1 MSEMTEKKKSAGQVR
16 VEQMKVQGLCEPI
29 GIGTRQPV
37 FSYIVKERPQGAF
50 RLLAASARELLRQ
63 DVGDLW
69 DSGICTKSETFGI
82 VYEGKELAS
91 RQKVYWK
98 VMVWDREGNPLGQ
111 SDISCWEMGLL
122 HKEDWKGTWIG
133 QGDDYKG
140 DKSIAPMLMKEFH
153 VDKCILNNE
162 MSEKGKD
169 VGKGGSRGGGRLYIS
184 GLGLFQA
191 TLNGHKLSDNLFEP
205 GESDATK
212 TVYYVVYDVTDKLR
226 EGSNVLQV
234 TLGNGQYTNFQVNPV
249 MANPDGTLLAPH
261 RYQKNDGG
269 FVKPGISGDK
279 KLIAQLEVTD
289 HKGERRLVIA
299 SDESWRWKNSPT
311 VFQNWYGGEDY
322 DATLEE
328 EEWQTDS
335 QSVKRMNAPDG
346 VLTARE
352 FPPIHIVERIT
363 PKDIKRLP
371 GGRWLVDMGRNGAG
385 FPEIMIDTTEQMRG
399 QWIKMYPA
407 ELLKTDGS
415 GVNQASCTQ
424 SWSERFQC
432 VIQDAYRIRGRGK
445 EKWHPS
451 FCYQGFQYVEV
462 EGWPGELKKENIRYC
477 IVRTANEKTGS
488 FLSSK
493 PGLNAVSSMVE
504 HSMESNMFG
513 AFTDCP
519 QIEKLGWIET
529 SHLMF
534 QSLADCYDIQ
544 AWMRKIIYDIA
555 DSQVDEKQALLAGN
569 EPAGYVPAI
578 IPEFQRIVGLHR
590 DPNWNGAC
598 IFTPWEYYNFYG
610 DIRILEK
617 MYPVMEKY
625 IQYLSA
631 YVKNGVLA
639 DYAQMGEWGELS
651 ETTPRVLVATCS
663 YYRMLTI
670 MTSIAKLLGKEN
682 KETAYSRKAC
692 ETRRA
697 FHENI
702 QCFQSDTG
710 IYGSGSQASYGC
722 VLFSDIVLP
731 ENRKAAV
738 DKLVQAVRDNDYHLT
753 SGEVGLKQVFT
764 TLAENG
770 RNDIVYRMVMN
781 KTAPS
786 YAYFAEAGFT
796 TLPEYWNCDELWCG
810 MERSRNHAMMGHVKE
825 WMSRYMLGIKPLEP
839 AYKKVRIA
847 PYLPEDVDWLEGRVL
862 CPFGEIWVKCTR
874 DGAHQI
880 ITQVK
885 LPPGVEAV
893 KE

>member
-1 MSEMTEKKKSAGQVR
+1 MSEMTEKNISTGQFQ
-16 VEQMKVQGLCEPI
+16 VEQMKVQGLSEPI
-29 GIGTRQPV
+29 GIGTRQPEL
-37 FSYIVKERPQGAF
+37 SYIVKGRAQGAF
-50 RLLAASARELLRQ
+50 RLLAASTRELLQ
-63 DVGDLW
+63 QGVGDLW
-69 DSGICTKSETFGI
+69 DSGICKRCETFGI
-82 VYEGKELAS
+82 VYEGVELQS

-98 VMVWDREGNPLGQ
+98 VIVWDGEGSLLGQ

-122 HKEDWKGTWIG
+122 HQEDWKGKWIG
-133 QGDDYKG
+133 QGDAYKG
-140 DKSIAPMLMKEFH
+140 DKSIAPVLRKEFH
-153 VDKCILNNE
+153 LNHCIQNTEMTDKRNDFHREGN
-162 MSEKGKD
+162 M
-169 VGKGGSRGGGRLYIS
+169 VRGRLYIS

-191 TLNGHKLSDNLFEP
+191 ALNGQELSDNLFEP

-212 TVYYVVYDVTDKLR
+212 TVYYVVYDVTDKLKD
-226 EGSNVLQV
+226 GNNVLQV
-234 TLGNGQYTNFQVNPV
+234 TLGNGQYTNFQINPV
-249 MANPDGTLLAPH
+249 MAKPDGTLLAPH

-279 KLIAQLEVTD
+279 KLIAQLEITYAN
-289 HKGERRLVIA
+289 GESEIVIV
-299 SDESWRWKNSPT
+299 SNESWSWKNSPT

-328 EEWQTDS
+328 QEWHIGS
-335 QSVKRMNAPDG
+335 QPVKCMNAPGG

-352 FPPIHIVERIT
+352 FPPIHIVERIS
-363 PKDIKRLP
+363 PKDIKKLP

-385 FPEIMIDTTEQMRG
+385 FLEILINTTEQMRG

-407 ELLKTDGS
+407 ELLNTDGS

-432 VIQDAYRIRGRGK
+432 VIQNAYRIKGCGK

-462 EGWPGELKKENIRYC
+462 EGWPGELKKENIRFC
-477 IVRTANEKTGS
+477 IVRTANEKTGRVR
-488 FLSSK
+488 FANDT
-493 PGLNAVSSMVE
+493 LNAISSMVE

-534 QSLADCYDIQ
+534 QSLADCYDIK
-544 AWMRKIIYDIA
+544 AWMRKIIHDIA
-555 DSQVDEKQALLAGN
+555 DSQVDNKQALLAGN

-578 IPEFQRIVGLHR
+578 IPEYQRIVGLHR

-631 YVKNGVLA
+631 YVKDGVLA

-651 ETTPRVLVATCS
+651 EQTPNVLVATCS

-670 MTSIAKLLGKEN
+670 MSSIAKLLGKEN
-682 KETAYSRKAC
+682 EEKAYSSKAY
-692 ETRRA
+692 EIQQA
-697 FHENI
+697 FHENP
-702 QCFQSDTG
+702 QCFHRDRG

-731 ENRKAAV
+731 EQKTAAV
-738 DKLVQAVRDNDYHLT
+738 DKLVQAVIDNDYHLS

-764 TLAENG
+764 ALAENG

-781 KTAPS
+781 QTAPS
-786 YAYFAEAGFT
+786 YAYFVKAGFT

-825 WMSRYMLGIKPLEP
+825 WMSRYMLGIKPLKP
-839 AYKKVRIA
+839 AYKKVRIS
-847 PYLPEDVDWLEGRVL
+847 PYLPEDVKWLEGSVL
-862 CPFGEIWVKCTR
+862 CPFGEIWVQCRR
-874 DGAHQI
+874 DEENRV